1 MLQTCF
7 FGLRLG
13 TFIKVKCVN
22 LITCNHGDKCVDIH
36 NSKELT
42 TRTKTS
48 SRSSQTNSGLKNDS
62 LAVTLFC

>member
-22 LITCNHGDKCVDIH
+22 QITCNPGDKCVDIH
-36 NSKELT
+36 KSKELT
-42 TRTKTS
+42 TRKKTS
-48 SRSSQTNSGLKNDS
+48 SQSS
-62 LAVTLFC
+62 